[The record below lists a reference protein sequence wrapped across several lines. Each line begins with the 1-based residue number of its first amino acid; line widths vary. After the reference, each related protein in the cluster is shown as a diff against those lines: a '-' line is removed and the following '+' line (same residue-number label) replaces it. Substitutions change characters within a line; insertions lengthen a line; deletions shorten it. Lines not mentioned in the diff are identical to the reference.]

1 MSAMTKTKKM
11 NWKRL
16 ILVLVLSLGVLFLF
30 YGLIPRISGTYTITV
45 LNGALIYY
53 VANIG
58 CALMLGQCG
67 LVSFASVAF
76 MGIGGYA
83 SALLSVRL
91 GLNPFA
97 SMVLAAAL
105 AMAAAWLLGLAL
117 MRLNG
122 TFFTFSTIALVQ
134 ICYTI
139 FNGWKEVTGGPN
151 GIPQIPGF
159 RLFGWEA
166 KTYFANYYI
175 LITLC
180 IVAAAVAIRLK
191 KTNLGRAMSSV
202 RDNELVA
209 MSMGVNV
216 FRTKVVAFAISAAYA
231 GFAGA
236 ALVHSSHYVVS
247 TYFTFDNA
255 TTYIIQVMV
264 GGVYNV
270 VGVFLGTILITMLPE
285 WLRPLQE
292 YIRLVYGLGVIL
304 LMIFMPMGMW
314 GSMSALVKRIKRKLR
329 IRSKMTT
336 IGCGTFAQEAE
347 TQ

>member
-1 MSAMTKTKKM
+1 MSAMRGKTT

-16 ILVLVLSLGVLFLF
+16 CLMALLGAVALFVF
-30 YGLIPRISGTYTITV
+30 YVFIPNKSGTYTITV

-53 VANIG
+53 IANIG

-76 MGIGGYA
+76 MGVGGYV
-83 SALLSVRL
+83 SALLSSRL
-91 GLNPFA
+91 GWNPFLA
-97 SMVLAAAL
+97 MGAAAL
-105 AMAAAWLLGLAL
+105 ASMLAAWLLGLAL

-134 ICYTI
+134 ISYTI

-159 RLFGWEA
+159 RIFGWEA
-166 KTYFANYYI
+166 RDYFSNYYI

-180 IVAAAVAIRLK
+180 ILAALIAIRLK

-209 MSMGVNV
+209 KSMGVNV
-216 FRTKVVAFAISAAYA
+216 YRTKVIAFVIAAAFA

-236 ALVHSSHYVVS
+236 ALVHNTHYVVS

-255 TTYIIQVMV
+255 TTYIIQTMV

-270 VGVFLGTILITMLPE
+270 MGVFLGTILITMLPE

-304 LMIFMPMGMW
+304 LMIFMPMGIW
-314 GSMSALVKRIKRKLR
+314 GTMSALWKRLKKRLHVKERL
-329 IRSKMTT
+329 TV
-336 IGCGTFAQEAE
+336 IGAGGKPEE
-347 TQ
+347 VEV